1 MVTVDGDTPHI
12 ILSRNPAPE
21 ARPESTNRQQ
31 IKSDHEQIMTLAS
44 KYVIMA
50 KLNV

>member
-1 MVTVDGDTPHI
+1 MVMVDADTPHI
-12 ILSRNPAPE
+12 ILSRNPAQE

-31 IKSDHEQIMTLAS
+31 IKSDRKPIMTLAS